1 MDRDILGVADLQQ
14 EVDGDRGRQQVVE
27 SGHIVPLVRFCDGEC
42 IEDLALIRVGGEDAD
57 LLDVVQPQTAWRAAT
72 TIPNQE
78 NLTSWSIQQH
88 LIILMDG
95 ARPLQVLPA
104 DK

>member
-1 MDRDILGVADLQQ
+1 MAESKQLLQ
-14 EVDGDRGRQQVVE
+14 
-27 SGHIVPLVRFCDGEC
+27 IP
-42 IEDLALIRVGGEDAD
+42 
-57 LLDVVQPQTAWRAAT
+57 VQPQTAWRAAT